1 MKAKRER
8 LQPVERAS
16 WSDTVCRRRAALACP
31 SSCSVSTPARFRP
44 RRHKVQQLMPRGD
57 VVFLNQEADTQG
69 QLLPL
74 AAQQVQPRRPM
85 RLAVTVRTAG
95 ASSSTSSR

>member
-1 MKAKRER
+1 
-8 LQPVERAS
+8 
-16 WSDTVCRRRAALACP
+16 
-31 SSCSVSTPARFRP
+31 
-44 RRHKVQQLMPRGD
+44 MPRGD

-74 AAQQVQPRRPM
+74 AAQQVQPPPM

>member
-1 MKAKRER
+1 
-8 LQPVERAS
+8 
-16 WSDTVCRRRAALACP
+16 
-31 SSCSVSTPARFRP
+31 
-44 RRHKVQQLMPRGD
+44 MPRGD

-74 AAQQVQPRRPM
+74 AAQQVQPPM

>member
-1 MKAKRER
+1 MQRQHA
-8 LQPVERAS
+8 
-16 WSDTVCRRRAALACP
+16 
-31 SSCSVSTPARFRP
+31 ARFRP

-74 AAQQVQPRRPM
+74 AAQQVQPPPM

>member
-1 MKAKRER
+1 
-8 LQPVERAS
+8 
-16 WSDTVCRRRAALACP
+16 
-31 SSCSVSTPARFRP
+31 
-44 RRHKVQQLMPRGD
+44 MPRGD

-74 AAQQVQPRRPM
+74 AAQQVQPAADAA
-85 RLAVTVRTAG
+85 RLTVRTVG